1 MLSFSLWYLIE
12 SFQVDVKIVSDLV
25 KKTKSDA
32 GLKTVLTKWA
42 KTRDTPAKITVQR
55 GHPSLDVAGVYD
67 VSQDEEDE
75 IPVEL
80 TIQLPD
86 DAKLEDVAGEL
97 GNRFVTALDHEW
109 QHSAQSRSR
118 DHVPTRSV
126 SKKHQDRT
134 AAYLANSDEID
145 TYSVEVA
152 KELITAGVKPTDF
165 DTILKHSETLQL
177 YVRVL
182 GKDAAET
189 KTLVKK
195 AIKNFEIEKEKE

>member
-1 MLSFSLWYLIE
+1 MLSFSSWCLNE
-12 SFQVDVKIVSDLV
+12 SFLADVKNVADLV
-25 KKTKSDA
+25 KKAKSDA
-32 GLKTVLTKWA
+32 ELKTVLTKWS
-42 KTRDTPAKITVQR
+42 KVRNTPAKIAVQR

-67 VSQDEEDE
+67 VSKDEEDKV
-75 IPVEL
+75 PVEL
-80 TIQLPD
+80 TIQLPND
-86 DAKLEDVAGEL
+86 SKLADVASEL

-118 DHVPTRSV
+118 GYVPTRSV
-126 SKKHQDRT
+126 SKKHQDDK

-152 KELITAGVKPTDF
+152 KELIAAGVKPTDF
-165 DTILKHSETLQL
+165 NTILKHSETLQL

-189 KTLVKK
+189 KSLVKK